1 MKKLLLGTTALVL
14 LSGAAGAQ
22 QVTTS
27 SPFTVT
33 LGGSVRY
40 DFSFFD
46 EDVSEVNRES
56 RIDTR
61 IFLKAEAKADNGLT
75 YGFDSRIR
83 TASASAGIGSQAM
96 IMDYKYVYA
105 KGAWGTVNLGDY
117 YGAATALE
125 VVAPTVGIGQADLAA
140 FANAGNASLFWA
152 SEDTPVTKITYLTPS
167 FAGFQAGVSY
177 TPEQDSGRFITKG
190 GQRFRDVV
198 EVAGQYAGEFGP
210 VGVTVGGGYEFG
222 QSSTGLGDYEI
233 WNAGAQ
239 VAFYGF
245 TVGAS
250 YYDNGEVGYNAATP
264 AGSIDQQHSWA
275 FGATYAAGPFGVG
288 ASYVR
293 TTSQEAVSNDD
304 FVDQVYG
311 VGGAYKLAP
320 GLSLQGDINYIDA
333 ETVDNKG
340 WQVVLRTRVDF

>member
-33 LGGSVRY
+33 LGGSIRY
-40 DFSFFD
+40 DFALFD
-46 EDVSEVNRES
+46 EDASEVNRES
-56 RIDTR
+56 RMDAR
-61 IFLKAEAKADNGLT
+61 ITLNAEAKADNGLT
-75 YGFDSRIR
+75 YGFSSRIR
-83 TASASAGIGSQAM
+83 TESGAGNNPGM
-96 IMDYKYVYA
+96 IMDYKYIYA
-105 KGAWGTVNLGDY
+105 KGAWGTVNLGDF
-117 YGAATALE
+117 YGAATSLE

-152 SEDTPVTKITYLTPS
+152 TEDTPLTKITYLTPS
-167 FAGFQAGVSY
+167 FSGFQAGVSY
-177 TPEQDSGRFITKG
+177 TPEQDSGRSITKA

-222 QSSTGLGDYEI
+222 QSSRGLGDYEL
-233 WNAGAQ
+233 WNVGAQ

-250 YYDNGEVGYNAATP
+250 YYDNGEIGYVTADPTTY
-264 AGSIDQQHSWA
+264 DQQHSWA
-275 FGATYAAGPFGVG
+275 LGATYAQGAWGVG
-288 ASYVR
+288 TSYVR
-293 TTSQEAVSNDD
+293 TTSQVSGTNDD
-304 FVDQVYG
+304 QTDQVYG

-320 GLSLQGDINYIDA
+320 GLSLQADVNYIDA
-333 ETVDNKG
+333 ESANNEAV
-340 WQVVLRTRVDF
+340 QLVVRTRVDF